1 MSSLRRGLN
10 FFIII
15 SVSDVQKFL
24 VKYIIPGLKEFTIQ
38 SLIAQLVKN
47 PHAMQETPVWFL
59 DQEDLL
65 EKGLATHSSILG
77 LLLWLRW

>member
-1 MSSLRRGLN
+1 MNSLRRGLN
-10 FFIII
+10 LFIII

-47 PHAMQETPVWFL
+47 PHAMQETPV
-59 DQEDLL
+59 
-65 EKGLATHSSILG
+65 
-77 LLLWLRW
+77 